1 MNQQAPLSIT
11 GRRWAPP
18 HTASAAPT
26 PSPDIQQLSPWVLSL
41 LCQRGLTEPAD
52 IQNYLD
58 TSLAQLEDPASM
70 ADMDVAVGR
79 LTQALEKHERV
90 VVYGDY
96 DVDGVCSTT
105 VLVEFLNELGVTVD
119 YYIPD
124 RKTEGY
130 GVNDDAVAEIAKRAD
145 LLITTDCGITAT
157 GPLTLARDSGI
168 DVIVVDHH
176 QVPEELPPAVA
187 LLDPHRP
194 DCSFPFKGL
203 CAAGVAFML
212 TIALR
217 RSLREQGHFT
227 TRPQPDLRRYL
238 DVVAVATVA
247 DMVPLQ
253 GNNRVLV
260 AAGLRQMALQQR
272 PGLNALMAVS
282 KIEPRQI
289 NASDLGFRLGPRINA
304 RGRLDHAGA
313 GVELLL
319 TSDLQRAKEL
329 AEILDQANLHR
340 RELEKETVELAITR
354 VEEQSLDA
362 RATLVLYDAQWH
374 PGILGLV
381 ASRLA
386 RRFCR
391 PAVVIGEGGKGSAR
405 SIDGVN
411 IHAAMSCAAEHTE
424 RFGGHPAA
432 AGLTILP
439 ENIPAFHETLEQAVQ
454 EQKGAPPFTASLAP
468 DLELDPGSLDLAMV
482 DELDQLAPFGQKNPE
497 PLFLS
502 KGLPVQSRRVV
513 GQTHL
518 KLVLGQ
524 ARHDAIAFGL
534 GEHLHTLGSHVDV
547 LYRIERNVFR
557 GNETLQLKV
566 EDLRSSPP
574 PLS

>member
-1 MNQQAPLSIT
+1 MNHEAPLSIT

-18 HTASAAPT
+18 HTAPT
-26 PSPDIQQLSPWVLSL
+26 VPPPSPEIPQLSPWILSL
-41 LCQRGLTEPAD
+41 LGQRGLIAPAD
-52 IQNYLD
+52 IQDYLD
-58 TSLAQLEDPASM
+58 TSLGQLEDPASM
-70 ADMDVAVGR
+70 ADMDKAIER

-105 VLVEFLNELGVTVD
+105 VLVEFLNELGLTVD

-130 GVNDDAVAEIAKRAD
+130 GVNEDAVTEIAQRAD

-157 GPLTLARDSGI
+157 GPLSLARDSGL

-194 DCSFPFKGL
+194 DCAFPFKGL

-212 TIALR
+212 AIALR
-217 RSLREQGHFT
+217 RALREQGHFT

-282 KIEPRQI
+282 KIDPHQI
-289 NASDLGFRLGPRINA
+289 NASDLGFRVGPRINA

-319 TSDLQRAKEL
+319 TSDMPRAKEL
-329 AEILDQANLHR
+329 AEILDQANQDR
-340 RELEKETVELAITR
+340 RQLEKDTVEIAIAR
-354 VEEQSLDA
+354 VEDQTLDA
-362 RATLVLYDAQWH
+362 RATLVLYDPQWH

-391 PAVVIGEGGKGSAR
+391 PTVVIGEGGKGSAR

-411 IHAAMSCAAEHTE
+411 IHAAMSAAGEHTE

-439 ENIPAFHETLEQAVQ
+439 ENIPAFHEVLEGAVQ

-468 DLELDPGSLDLAMV
+468 DLELDPESLDLAMV
-482 DELDQLAPFGQKNPE
+482 DELNQLAPFGQKNPE

-557 GNETLQLKV
+557 GNETLQLKI

-574 PLS
+574 LS